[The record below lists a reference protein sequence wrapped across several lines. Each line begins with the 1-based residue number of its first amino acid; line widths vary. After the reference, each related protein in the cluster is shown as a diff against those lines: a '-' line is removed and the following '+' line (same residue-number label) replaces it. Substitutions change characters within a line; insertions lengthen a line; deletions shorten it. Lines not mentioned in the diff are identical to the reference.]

1 MKIVIKKN
9 VLAIA
14 AIFLFASF
22 LIFAEDQPQ
31 NSFSE
36 IKSTS
41 EIIPTAQLLAGYLER
56 DSDLKK
62 LAISLQQE
70 ELSGAITRLD
80 SGFDISLSTGDMTFK
95 FNNDGNGATAFSVN
109 PKVEASL
116 PGRLNLK
123 ASVSGKVAAG
133 TQKTETVSDENKGSS
148 NESENSSAATKSS
161 SDDVVSNISL
171 KLSAD
176 IISSSGLKKEI
187 NLLKAERSIIE
198 AERNLKTKVLD
209 KENSFYTD
217 YKKLLSSISSIIAKE
232 KTYYD
237 DKIDFEKIKAQGYT
251 KTSSTYRRAEM
262 NVLSDEHE
270 IEVKKRTLVNDYRIF
285 YIKCGYRLT
294 IDGESDFMKLVPS
307 DIVEVEALNIHDYD
321 PKNYS
326 STEAAEWKNKI
337 NTMTR
342 ESNKN
347 FSLSASGGYT
357 FKSDRAKDTAG
368 NKHDTVDVGID
379 ATYGGITL
387 SAETNIP
394 IMDNPSPSL
403 TFSIGV
409 TPNTFKKNK
418 LEKQK
423 EDLSVQQEK
432 LDISSARRDLGT
444 KAQEKD
450 LQLADIQWERTKNNE
465 NLALYESLE
474 NDMLK
479 WYQQGVITE
488 SEYLS
493 AKVNRQQA
501 SVTKIIN
508 LIDMIVYNCE
518 IKTMFVE

>member
-1 MKIVIKKN
+1 MKMTIKKN
-9 VLAIA
+9 LLCAFVLSVSVM
-14 AIFLFASF
+14 LFAQSQESEQKDEQNKK
-22 LIFAEDQPQ
+22 IFSD
-31 NSFSE
+31 
-36 IKSTS
+36 IKTTS
-41 EIIPTAQLLAGYLER
+41 EIIPTSELLAGYLER
-56 DSDLKK
+56 DSDLKNLMINLQK
-62 LAISLQQE
+62 EQISSQ
-70 ELSGAITRLD
+70 ITKLD
-80 SGFDISLSTGDMTFK
+80 SGFDISLSTGNMTFK
-95 FNNDGNGATAFSVN
+95 FNNGEDCNTLFSVS

-116 PGRLNLK
+116 PGRMNLK
-123 ASVSGKVAAG
+123 ASVSGKVNAG
-133 TQKTETVSDENKGSS
+133 AKNTSTEDSEDDP
-148 NESENSSAATKSS
+148 NE
-161 SDDVVSNISL
+161 DIVSNISL

-217 YKKLLSSISSIIAKE
+217 YKNLLSSISSIIAKE

-270 IEVKKRTLVNDYRIF
+270 IEVKKRTLVSDYKIF
-285 YIKCGYRLT
+285 YIKCCYRLT
-294 IDGESDFMKLVPS
+294 IDDETDFMKLVPT

-321 PKNYS
+321 PKNYT
-326 STEAAEWKNKI
+326 STEKAEWTNKI

-347 FSLSASGGYT
+347 FTLSASGGYT
-357 FKSDRAKDTAG
+357 FKSDNAKDVDG
-368 NKHDTVDVGID
+368 KKHDTVDVGLE
-379 ATYGGITL
+379 ASYGGLAIT
-387 SAETNIP
+387 AETNIP
-394 IMDNPSPSL
+394 LMENPSPTL
-403 TFSIGV
+403 TLSVGV
-409 TPNTFKKNK
+409 NPNTFKKNK

-423 EDLSVQQEK
+423 EELNEKQEK
-432 LDISSARRDLGT
+432 LDISSAKKDLGT
-444 KAQEKD
+444 KAQKKD
-450 LQLADIQWERTKNNE
+450 MELADIYWERTKNNE
-465 NLALYESLE
+465 NLAMYETLE

-479 WYQQGVITE
+479 WYNQGVITE

-501 SVTKIIN
+501 SVNKIIN
-508 LIDMIVYNCE
+508 LIDMIMYNSE

>member
-14 AIFLFASF
+14 AIFLFAFF

-31 NSFSE
+31 NPFSE

-70 ELSGAITRLD
+70 ELSGAITKLE

-123 ASVSGKVAAG
+123 SSVSGKVAAG
-133 TQKTETVSDENKGSS
+133 TQENDADEKKSD
-148 NESENSSAATKSS
+148 
-161 SDDVVSNISL
+161 DDVVSNISL

-198 AERNLKTKVLD
+198 AERSLKTKVLD

-368 NKHDTVDVGID
+368 KKHDTVDVGLD

-394 IMDNPSPSL
+394 IMNNPSPSL